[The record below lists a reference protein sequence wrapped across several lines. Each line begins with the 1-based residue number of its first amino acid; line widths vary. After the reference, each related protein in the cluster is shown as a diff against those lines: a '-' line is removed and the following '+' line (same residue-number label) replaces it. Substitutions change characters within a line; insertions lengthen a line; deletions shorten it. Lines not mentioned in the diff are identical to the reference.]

1 MKFKF
6 VLFLILFF
14 SPVSFAAGRYYYEGD
29 GCLSMVN
36 DKSKS
41 TFKGCY
47 RKPDGTYDAAVLQK
61 IDSFFQIPNELNE
74 HFSLRTLSFLDYLQ
88 DKYVPNPKTKI
99 KITSAYR
106 SPTYHECLRKK
117 GKLAGKT
124 SYHLEGMAVDVVFP
138 GVKSEDVWNYAK
150 GLKYGGMGYYRSK
163 ALHVDSG
170 KPRSWTPENAID
182 PDNIPPLNKNIY
194 MSVDKDIYYPG
205 ETIQMFFSGIS
216 DYPYGVHT
224 AMEVVDT
231 TKKIQDIVPV
241 FLNEDSSDC
250 LILKERNQVRKI
262 SWKIP
267 EDFSAKNQK
276 LHFKVSFC
284 EPIYSDPKYDGQ
296 PLTIDS
302 REYEVR

>member
-6 VLFLILFF
+6 VFAFFLF
-14 SPVSFAAGRYYYEGD
+14 SSSVSFAAGRYYYEGD
-29 GCLSMVN
+29 GCLFMVN
-36 DKSKS
+36 YKTKT

-47 RKPDGTYDAAVLQK
+47 RKADGTYDDGVLQK
-61 IDSFFQIPNELNE
+61 IDSFFQIPGELNE

-99 KITSAYR
+99 RITSAYR
-106 SPTYHECLRKK
+106 SPTYNEGLRKK

-194 MSVDKDIYYPG
+194 LSVDKDIYFPG
-205 ETIQMFFSGIS
+205 EEIQMFFSGIS
-216 DYPYGVHT
+216 DYPYGVHVN
-224 AMEVVDT
+224 MEVFEANQ
-231 TKKIQDIVPV
+231 KIMDVKPV
-241 FLNEDSSDC
+241 FINEDSSDC
-250 LILKERNQVRKI
+250 LVLKDRNQVRNI
-262 SWKIP
+262 SWKVP
-267 EDFSAKNQK
+267 ENFSVKNQK

-296 PLTIDS
+296 PLTINS
-302 REYEVR
+302 REFEIR